1 MPKTLSCKLGAALT
15 CAWLALACSAPLH
28 AREAASETIAVSA
41 ELPSL
46 EVGKSRFEFSDWG
59 GPSIPVW
66 TYVPDRIDP
75 RSAPIAII
83 MHGASRNPD
92 DYRDAWVAG
101 ADEHGFIV
109 IAPGFSNED
118 FPGARAYN
126 MGSVLDENGQPL
138 PRAQWTF
145 SVIEPLFD
153 EVVSRLGSTQTGYT
167 LYGHSAGS
175 QFVHRFMYFM
185 PEARAKRLL
194 FANAGWY
201 TFPDRSIAFPFGLD
215 GTPVNEARLQAALA
229 KDVVVLL
236 GDQDND
242 ARHRLLNRSREAM
255 RQGRH
260 RFERGQNFFASAS
273 QLAQDNG
280 WDFGWK
286 LRVIEGVAHSN
297 SGIAAGAADLIE

>member
-1 MPKTLSCKLGAALT
+1 MRSKRIGTFGIVAAGLLAFNLAAPSFALGT
-15 CAWLALACSAPLH
+15 PRDAP
-28 AREAASETIAVSA
+28 TVSA
-41 ELPSL
+41 ELPML
-46 EVGKSRFEFSDWG
+46 EAGKSRFEFSDWH
-59 GPSIPVW
+59 GPAIPVW

-75 RSAPIAII
+75 RTAPIAII

-101 ADEHGFIV
+101 ADSHGFIV

-118 FPGARAYN
+118 FPGARTYN
-126 MGSVLDENGQPL
+126 MGGVLDQNGQPL

-153 EVVSRLGSTQTGYT
+153 EVVSRLGGAQTGYT

-185 PEARAKRLL
+185 PEARAKRFL

-215 GTPVNEARLQAALA
+215 GTPVNDARLQAVLA
-229 KDVVVLL
+229 KDVVLLL

>member
-1 MPKTLSCKLGAALT
+1 MFKMLSCKLGAAL
-15 CAWLALACSAPLH
+15 AVALLALTISPPSH
-28 AREAASETIAVSA
+28 AIEAAPEAGETSA
-41 ELPSL
+41 ELPAL
-46 EVGKSRFEFSDWG
+46 EVGKGRFDFSGWH
-59 GPSIPVW
+59 GPAIPVW
-66 TYVPDRIDP
+66 TYVPDAIDP
-75 RSAPIAII
+75 QTAPIAII

-101 ADEHGFIV
+101 ADRHGFIV
-109 IAPGFSNED
+109 IAPGFSNVD
-118 FPGARAYN
+118 FPGARSYN
-126 MGSVLDENGQPL
+126 MGGVFDQAGQPL

-153 EVVSRLGSTQTGYT
+153 EVVSRLGGKQAGYT

-175 QFVHRFMYFM
+175 QFVHRLMYFM
-185 PEARAKRLL
+185 PESRATRFL

-215 GTPVNEARLQAALA
+215 GTPVNDSRLQSVLA

-260 RFERGQNFFASAS
+260 RFERGQNFFASAR
-273 QLAQDNG
+273 QLAQGKG
-280 WDFGWK
+280 WDFGWR
-286 LRVIEGVAHSN
+286 LRVVEGVAHSN
-297 SGIAAGAADLIE
+297 SGIAAGAADLIK

>member
-1 MPKTLSCKLGAALT
+1 MPDA
-15 CAWLALACSAPLH
+15 
-28 AREAASETIAVSA
+28 
-41 ELPSL
+41 
-46 EVGKSRFEFSDWG
+46 
-59 GPSIPVW
+59 
-66 TYVPDRIDP
+66 IDP
-75 RSAPIAII
+75 QNAPIAII

-101 ADEHGFIV
+101 ADHFGFIV

-118 FPGARAYN
+118 FPGARSYN
-126 MGSVLDENGQPL
+126 MGGVFDQAGQPL

-153 EVVSRLGSTQTGYT
+153 EVVSRLGGAQTGYA

-185 PEARAKRLL
+185 PESRATRFL

-215 GTPVNEARLQAALA
+215 GTPVNDARLQAVLS

-255 RQGRH
+255 RQGHH
-260 RFERGQNFFASAS
+260 RFERGQNFFASAR

-297 SGIAAGAADLIE
+297 SGIAAGAADLIK